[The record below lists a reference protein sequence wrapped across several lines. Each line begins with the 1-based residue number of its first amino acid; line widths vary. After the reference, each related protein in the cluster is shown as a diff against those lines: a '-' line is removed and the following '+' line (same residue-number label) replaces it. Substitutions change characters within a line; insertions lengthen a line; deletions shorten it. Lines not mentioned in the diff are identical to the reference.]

1 MQIQGQTALVTG
13 ANRGLGRHIA
23 EQLRD
28 RGVSVYAGA
37 RNPDSVDLAGVTPV
51 AIDVTDP
58 DSIARA
64 AAATENVSIL
74 VNNAGSN
81 FKQPLVNG
89 DLAQI
94 RAELE
99 THFFGP
105 LLVTRA
111 FQSQLAEH
119 DESAILNVL
128 SALSWLTLPGSS
140 AYSAAKAA
148 EWSLSNGLRLELAA
162 QGTLVTGLHVGYM
175 ETDMTAGIDAPKA
188 DPASIAA
195 QAIDAIE
202 SGSPEVLADDTSRQ
216 VQAGLAGGVPAL
228 YPQLVAA

>member
-13 ANRGLGRHIA
+13 ANRGLGRHFA

-28 RGVSVYAGA
+28 RGASVYAGA
-37 RNPDSVDLAGVTPV
+37 RNPASVDLSGVTPI

-64 AAATENVSIL
+64 AAATADVSIL

-81 FKQPLVNG
+81 FGQSFVDG
-89 DLAQI
+89 EIEQI

-111 FQSQLAEH
+111 FAAQLGSH
-119 DESAILNVL
+119 PQSAILNVL

-148 EWSLSNGLRLELAA
+148 EWALSNGLRLELAA
-162 QGTLVTGLHVGYM
+162 AGTAVTALHVGYM
-175 ETDMTAGIDAPKA
+175 ETDMTAGVDVPKA
-188 DPASIAA
+188 DPAVVAA
-195 QAIDAIE
+195 LAIDAIE
-202 SGSPEVLADDTSRQ
+202 AGVPEVLADDTSRRL
-216 VQAGLAGGVPAL
+216 QAGLAGGVSAL
-228 YPQLVAA
+228 YPQLA